1 MDERRESAFFVQT
14 PAFCCQVYDKNVQW
28 TFLSI
33 AGKLFGY
40 PVQEKE
46 LFFTDLSV
54 WEIF

>member
-46 LFFTDLSV
+46 LLFTDLSV